1 VDPISTWLIA
11 VLGVVVAVAVA
22 AVLVVRLT
30 MRGTASHHRA
40 AVLTAAA
47 DVIRAVRGRR

>member
-1 VDPISTWLIA
+1 MDPISIWLIT
-11 VLGVVVAVAVA
+11 VLVMVVAVAAA
-22 AVLVVRLT
+22 AVLVVRLA

>member
-1 VDPISTWLIA
+1 MDPISIGLITA
-11 VLGVVVAVAVA
+11 LGVVVAVAAA
-22 AVLVVRLT
+22 AVLVVRLA
-30 MRGTASHHRA
+30 MRGTDSHHRA